1 MGASSLAFLLAS
13 IGLTNVVASSLASED
28 ASSPSKLSDRVA
40 TLCGAALLTLAA
52 CYGVKSN
59 IRLTVVRTT
68 VTAAVLLFTAIDYL
82 LSIGQGLVRAARQHY
97 RTFGASLAPG
107 GATLA
112 MPPRKPAVVVIGGS
126 FAGLRVQREL
136 GDDFDVTVVDL
147 KDYFEYTPGVLRLYT
162 QPERLTSLSAP
173 LPCARNRL
181 FVGEATAVTSHVVK
195 LRLTNAGDCA
205 EEIELPCALLA
216 SSQPVVSTSVGR
228 KLPRIALG
236 GKSHRRW

>member
-1 MGASSLAFLLAS
+1 MGASSLAFFFAS
-13 IGLTNVVASSLASED
+13 IGLTNVVASSFASED

-52 CYGVKSN
+52 CFGVKSS

-112 MPPRKPAVVVIGGS
+112 TPPRKPAVVVIGGS

-147 KDYFEYTPGVLRLYT
+147 KEYFEYTPGVLRLYT
-162 QPERLTSLSAP
+162 QPEVYHTR
-173 LPCARNRL
+173 R
-181 FVGEATAVTSHVVK
+181 
-195 LRLTNAGDCA
+195 
-205 EEIELPCALLA
+205 
-216 SSQPVVSTSVGR
+216 
-228 KLPRIALG
+228 PRTPD
-236 GKSHRRW
+236 